1 MNQSPG
7 LGLLTTDRELV
18 VRSWNS
24 WLADATGLAE
34 GQVQGRLLLELVP
47 AERRDAYGDV
57 FAEVLE
63 TGASRVLAPAFHHYL
78 IVCPPRGPSAHFDR
92 MQQRVTI
99 APLRADE
106 AVAGLM
112 VTIEDVTERMDEARS
127 RIARLEDNAASED
140 ALPHVG
146 ASDWRLRGAAVRTLR
161 QSASREEI
169 AHLLES
175 VRREHHD
182 LNLLS
187 SALQVLISAGR
198 DVVAPLVTLLSD
210 ANANL
215 RMHAALALGQLQ
227 AADAMPALIA
237 ALEDV
242 DVNVRFHAIEAI
254 GRTPAPEAVE
264 PLARIAA
271 SGDFFLAFPAVD
283 ALSRTDDAR
292 VGPSLLSLLSDDLLR
307 PAVVDA
313 LAALGDEDC
322 VAPLVE
328 LLNSG
333 AGEPGPTAAALEQIR
348 QRYDEPYGA
357 GDHIVSLARSAITPA
372 GVDRLAAAVR
382 ERQAPTGPLVAVLGW
397 MGAAGAGAVA
407 ALVGE
412 AGLEAETADAVLRVG
427 RDAVGPLLAMV
438 GDGDRAARIAAVE
451 LLGRLADR
459 QAVPVLAEL
468 LNSADA
474 ELVAAAAGA
483 LATVGDHRALDHL
496 LPLFGHEHAA
506 VRQAAIGAVNS
517 LGAETTATQVR
528 ELLRHPDPRVRE
540 CAVRVAGYFG
550 FDDCLPGI
558 FAAVDAPEEEVRRA
572 AIEQLPVTGQRR
584 ALERLATAID
594 NETPR
599 NRAAAAHAARTADE
613 PVLDAPLLK
622 ALGDEDA
629 WVRYFAAQSL
639 AQRGRS
645 PAGAADALA
654 ALALSDRAP
663 QVRIAAIEAL
673 GVLDADAAFPVA
685 AQLVTKSDPDL
696 AGAALSA
703 IAAFPG
709 THADELIEQAI
720 RSSNSSLR
728 AGAIAALAGRRT
740 PRAVDALAWAARVT
754 DPPDQAARAVEA
766 LGTIATAAS
775 GEARAAAIAAL
786 VDLGADPA
794 RRSAAAAQLGQVPA
808 DGVLDIAHAL
818 TAPWPGMRLTAVEA
832 LARMRHPR
840 ASAALA
846 SALADPD
853 PSIRAA
859 AVFAFGRLG
868 TLSAAP
874 AIVALRDRDPDPA
887 VRRRAAAVCQRHG
900 WGQ

>member
-1 MNQSPG
+1 MDQSPG

-24 WLADATGLAE
+24 WLVEATGLAE
-34 GQVQGRLLLELVP
+34 AQAQGRPLLELLP
-47 AERRDAYGDV
+47 GDRRDAYGDV
-57 FAEVLE
+57 LADVLE

-78 IVCPPRGPSAHFDR
+78 LACPTRTPSAHFDQ

-99 APLRADE
+99 APLRADGT
-106 AVAGLM
+106 VAGLM
-112 VTIEDVTERMDEARS
+112 VTIEDVTERMDEERS
-127 RIARLEDNAASED
+127 RLARLADSAAVED
-140 ALPHVG
+140 ALAQVG

-210 ANANL
+210 PNANL

-227 AADAMPALIA
+227 AADATPALIA
-237 ALEDV
+237 ALD
-242 DVNVRFHAIEAI
+242 DADANVRFHAIEAI
-254 GRTPAPEAVE
+254 GRAPVPEAVE

-313 LAALGDEDC
+313 LAALGDEEC
-322 VAPLVE
+322 VAPLVD
-328 LLNSG
+328 LLNTG
-333 AGEPGPTAAALEQIR
+333 AGEPGPVAAALAQIR
-348 QRYDEPYGA
+348 HRYDEPYGA
-357 GDHIVSLARSAITPA
+357 GDHIVSLARSAIAPA
-372 GVDRLAAAVR
+372 GVDRLIAAVR
-382 ERQAPTGPLVAVLGW
+382 ERQPPTGPLVSVLGW
-397 MGAAGAGAVA
+397 MGAAGVEAVA

-412 AGLEAETADAVLRVG
+412 PGLEAETTEAVLRAG
-427 RDAVGPLLAMV
+427 RAAVKPLLAIAA
-438 GDGDRAARIAAVE
+438 DGDRAARIAAVD

-459 QAVPVLAEL
+459 ESVPVLAGL
-468 LNSADA
+468 LDGADA

-483 LATVGDHRALDHL
+483 LATVGDHRALDRL
-496 LPLFGHEHAA
+496 LPLFGHEHTA
-506 VRQAAIGAVNS
+506 VRQAAIAAVNS
-517 LGAETTATQVR
+517 LGAESTAARVR
-528 ELLRHPDPRVRE
+528 ERLRDPDPRVRE
-540 CAVRVAGYFG
+540 CAVRVGGYFG
-550 FDDCLPGI
+550 FDACLTGI
-558 FAAVDAPEEEVRRA
+558 IEALDAREEEVRRA
-572 AIEQLPVTGQRR
+572 AIEQLPMMSERR
-584 ALERLATAID
+584 ALERLATAIGD
-594 NETPR
+594 ETPR
-599 NRAAAAHAARTADE
+599 NRAAAAHAARTVDE
-613 PVLDAPLLK
+613 PILDGPLLK

-629 WVRYFAAQSL
+629 WVRYFAAKSL
-639 AQRGRS
+639 GQRGGS

-654 ALALSDRAP
+654 ALALGDAAP
-663 QVRIAAIEAL
+663 HVRIASIEAL
-673 GVLDADAAFPVA
+673 GMMDADAAFPVA
-685 AQLVTKSDPDL
+685 AQLMAQGDPDL

-709 THADELIEQAI
+709 THADDLIEQAV
-720 RSSNSSLR
+720 RSTNSALR
-728 AGAIAALAGRRT
+728 ACAIQALGARRT

-754 DPPDQAARAVEA
+754 DHPDQAARAVEG
-766 LGTIATAAS
+766 LGAIAVAA
-775 GEARAAAIAAL
+775 GGDARAAAVGAL
-786 VDLGADPA
+786 VNLGADQA
-794 RRSAAAAQLGQVPA
+794 RRGAAAAALGRVPA
-808 DGVLDIAHAL
+808 DGVAEIAQAL
-818 TAPWPGMRLTAVEA
+818 TAPWPGMRLTAVEG

-846 SALADPD
+846 AALADPD
-853 PSIRAA
+853 PAIRAA

-868 TLSAAP
+868 TLAVAP
-874 AIVALRDRDPDPA
+874 TIVALRDRDPDLA

-900 WGQ
+900 WGR